1 MAVLNDLIV
10 TGSARIIGPISG
22 TFPAGEVL
30 VGNGTGAIM
39 TKPILTEFNSQSPN
53 LVTAQAISTY
63 VFNKY
68 LRLEGGT
75 LTNDTVSIKDSPGV
89 SLLTLEKTNTK
100 PAAGTILPLVSARY
114 QNQAGNWYGGDI
126 ISAIGTKE
134 TGEAYNSCIKFGSYN
149 GSTFITAGEAGS
161 KLTPLIV
168 QQEGTQIE
176 KLYMLS
182 DGAIEFHVGNVDDG
196 FPASAARTHHLRMT
210 ISNTAITHYI
220 PISASAANDY
230 AESREITDS
239 AEPGRVVIENG
250 DDTLSLSTRRLMP
263 GANIISDT
271 YGFVI
276 NETDEIKT
284 PIAVSGR
291 VLAYTYED
299 RNTFKA
305 GDPVCSGP
313 NGTVSKM
320 TREEVKEYP
329 DRMIGTVSAIPD
341 YETWG
346 SNNIKVNGRIWIKVL

>member
-10 TGSARIIGPISG
+10 TGSARIVGPISG

-39 TKPILTEFNSQSPN
+39 TKPILTKFSSSSS
-53 LVTAQAISTY
+53 LITAEAINNYFIPRS
-63 VFNKY
+63 
-68 LRLEGGT
+68 GGT
-75 LTNDTVSIKDSPGV
+75 VGEWGCKLTNSTQGDNTATILV
-89 SLLTLEKTNTK
+89 LEKNINK
-100 PAAGTILPLVSARY
+100 PAAGAILPLVSARY

-126 ISAIGTKE
+126 ISAIGTTE
-134 TGEAYNSCIKFGSYN
+134 TDNPYNAIIKFGSYN
-149 GSTFITAGEAGS
+149 GTTFITAGESGT
-161 KLTPLIV
+161 LLPPLIV
-168 QQEGTQIE
+168 PKMNASGTE
-176 KLYMLS
+176 SLYLVS
-182 DGAIEFHVGNVDDG
+182 DETMFFYVGDSKNLTTST
-196 FPASAARTHHLRMT
+196 ATNANLRMT
-210 ISNTAITHYI
+210 ISNAVITHYI

-250 DDTLSLSTRRLMP
+250 NDTLSLSTRRLMP

>member
-30 VGNGTGAIM
+30 VGNGTGTIM
-39 TKPILTEFNSQSPN
+39 TKPILTEFNSESPN

-63 VFNKY
+63 VFNRY
-68 LRLEGGT
+68 LRLGGGT
-75 LTNDTVSIKDSPGV
+75 LTNNTISNSSNNFYGT

-100 PAAGTILPLVSARY
+100 PAAGTLLPLISVRY
-114 QNQAGNWYGGDI
+114 QNLGGNYYGGEI
-126 ISAIGTKE
+126 ITAIGTKE
-134 TGEAYNSCIKFGSYN
+134 TGDAYNPYIRFGSY
-149 GSTFITAGEAGS
+149 GGTTFITAGESAKFLVPEIVKNESSVNENLYLLSDKEIYFHAGGDNGTNPTGYL
-161 KLTPLIV
+161 KLTISGSQIKAEVPIK
-168 QQEGTQIE
+168 GTV
-176 KLYMLS
+176 S
-182 DGAIEFHVGNVDDG
+182 
-196 FPASAARTHHLRMT
+196 
-210 ISNTAITHYI
+210 
-220 PISASAANDY
+220 NDY
-230 AESREITDS
+230 AEYRQILSTI
-239 AEPGRVVIENG
+239 EPGRVVVENG
-250 DDTLSLSTRRLMP
+250 DDTLSLATERLMP

-271 YGFVI
+271 YGMI
-276 NETDEIKT
+276 IGENKEQAS

-291 VLAYTYED
+291 VLAYTNED

-346 SNNIKVNGRIWIKVL
+346 SNNVKVNGRIWIKVL

>member
-39 TKPILTEFNSQSPN
+39 TKPILTEFSSGSS
-53 LVTAQAISTY
+53 LVTAKAINDYFIS
-63 VFNKY
+63 
-68 LRLEGGT
+68 RSGGT
-75 LTNDTVSIKDSPGV
+75 VGKWGCYLTNDTYGDNTAPILV
-89 SLLTLEKTNTK
+89 LEKNITT

-114 QNQAGNWYGGDI
+114 QNLSGNWYGGDI

-134 TGEAYNSCIKFGSYN
+134 TGYAYNSCIKFGSYN
-149 GSTFITAGEAGS
+149 GSTFITAGEGGT
-161 KLTPLIV
+161 KLAPLIV
-168 QQEGTQIE
+168 QQEAEQIE
-176 KLYMLS
+176 NLYLLS
-182 DGAIEFHVGNVDDG
+182 DGTMTFHVGDNYT
-196 FPASAARTHHLRMT
+196 ASTATTANLRMS
-210 ISNTAITHYI
+210 ISTTQIKAYV
-220 PISASAANDY
+220 PISGSISNDY
-230 AESREITDS
+230 AEYRQILSTI
-239 AEPGRVVIENG
+239 EPGRVVVENG
-250 DDTLSLSTRRLMP
+250 DDTLSLATERLMP

-271 YGFVI
+271 YGMI
-276 NETDEIKT
+276 IGENKEQAS

-291 VLAYTYED
+291 VLAYTNED

-346 SNNIKVNGRIWIKVL
+346 SNNVKVNGRIWIKVL